1 MGEEEGPGCE
11 GRRPGA
17 PTLVPVSPSPPSRL
31 LVWCFFFLCFQ
42 CFFCEGD
49 SDFHSASVK
58 EWLFGGM
65 SSARLGAP
73 ILGCWFLTHL
83 NYFWRV
89 TWGLL
94 AFRSPGFGG
103 LGFGVW
109 IWVSGFRGVWGL
121 VLHRRLRWFARGL
134 LARRRTTPK
143 GDSPGGGY
151 SPGGGH
157 STTDVQ
163 SKAVDQN
170 QEEKFSPPGAGALC
184 LKAKSSFSGR
194 GHPFNPRSQ
203 KNQDSQT
210 KVKVKSRGLPIS
222 SAQLGTPE
230 AAIA

>member
-1 MGEEEGPGCE
+1 MLFIAFTIFLGEIGNPKRGNGLEGGS
-11 GRRPGA
+11 GVRPATSWAGA
-17 PTLVPVSPSPPSRL
+17 TVAEL
-31 LVWCFFFLCFQ
+31 
-42 CFFCEGD
+42 GD
-49 SDFHSASVK
+49 H
-58 EWLFGGM
+58 G
-65 SSARLGAP
+65 

-143 GDSPGGGY
+143 GDSPGGGF

-170 QEEKFSPPGAGALC
+170 QVEKSPPPGAGALR

-194 GHPFNPRSQ
+194 GHPFLPGRRGFPIACRSW
-203 KNQDSQT
+203 
-210 KVKVKSRGLPIS
+210 PS
-222 SAQLGTPE
+222 SDQEEECCE
-230 AAIA
+230 A

>member
-1 MGEEEGPGCE
+1 MSGGC
-11 GRRPGA
+11 A
-17 PTLVPVSPSPPSRL
+17 
-31 LVWCFFFLCFQ
+31 
-42 CFFCEGD
+42 
-49 SDFHSASVK
+49 
-58 EWLFGGM
+58 GGM
-65 SSARLGAP
+65 WGSVSWFGVDFRVMVLNSSKLFLASDLGFTGIP
-73 ILGCWFLTHL
+73 ESG
-83 NYFWRV
+83 
-89 TWGLL
+89 
-94 AFRSPGFGG
+94 FRG

-194 GHPFNPRSQ
+194 GHPF
-203 KNQDSQT
+203 
-210 KVKVKSRGLPIS
+210 LPGRRRVPNRMS
-222 SAQLGTPE
+222 FM
-230 AAIA
+230 AID